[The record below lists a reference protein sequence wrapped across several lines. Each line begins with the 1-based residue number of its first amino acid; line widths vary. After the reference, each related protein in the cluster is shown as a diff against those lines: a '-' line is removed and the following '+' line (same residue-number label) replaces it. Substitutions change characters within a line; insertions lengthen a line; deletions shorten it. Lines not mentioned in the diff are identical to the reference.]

1 MARQAVI
8 LAGGLGTRL
17 GELTKATPKSM
28 LLIDGRPFAEYLVRN
43 LKRQGIKKII
53 FSTGYLADQIVNF
66 FGDGSNYGVNIS
78 CIEEPEPLGTGGA
91 LRFLAKHLDA
101 EFLVINGDSLFDIN
115 YIKLSNLLS
124 KLPTALVAMALLRNL
139 YPSRYG
145 RVICKGKLVT
155 DFSEE
160 GVKNSP
166 TLINGGVYAMKKKVL
181 ELLPEDSS
189 SLEKDLFPKIV
200 LNSLLLGQKFDGYFI
215 DIGVPNDFIRIQ
227 SELPKWIKKHHI
239 L

>member
-1 MARQAVI
+1 MFRQAVI

-17 GELTKATPKSM
+17 GELTRETPKPM
-28 LLIDGRPFAEYLVRN
+28 LLVDGRPFAEYLVRN

-53 FSTGYLADQIVNF
+53 FSTGHYADQVINF

-91 LRFLAKHLDA
+91 LKFLAKHLDA
-101 EFLVINGDSLFDIN
+101 EFFVINGDSLFDVN

-124 KLPTALVAMALLRNL
+124 KLPEALVAMALRYNL
-139 YPSRYG
+139 YSSRYG
-145 RVICKGKLVT
+145 QVICNGILVT
-155 DFSEE
+155 DFSEK

-166 TLINGGVYAMKKKVL
+166 TFINGGVYAMKKKVL
-181 ELLPEDSS
+181 DLLPEDSS
-189 SLEKDLFPKIV
+189 SLEKDLFPKIA
-200 LNSLLLGQKFDGYFI
+200 LNSQLLGQKFDGYFI
-215 DIGVPNDFIRIQ
+215 DIGVPNDFQRIQ